1 MRWNSWSKFLQ
12 WWQGGPI
19 PRIHIFIPKEK
30 QPHGLYSAVRIYF
43 RKWVV
48 HPIKRRAAK
57 YYLAFLKKFFGLKVI
72 AITGSVG
79 KTTTKEML
87 LSVLSQKYKVVAT
100 EANIDPIY
108 NIPTTILKARPGT
121 QFLILEMGVEFPGEI
136 NFYLWLAQPDSAI
149 LTTLNITHTEFFGDA
164 RGVAEEK
171 IKLIKAVKSQGAVFL
186 NRDDKNVLKYA
197 KNLKAKIVFYSLGE
211 ARGIRFTKDLETEFK
226 LGSNRETVDV
236 KIPLLGEQ
244 IVSNAMCAA
253 AVGRYYGVPL
263 DGIKRGLEGFSIPP
277 HRMRP
282 LKTKSGAW
290 VIDDAYNNNPLG
302 LEKALKTLSKVPAKR
317 RIAVLSYMAELGKLE
332 EESHREG
339 GRLAGELKI
348 TEVIGFGDPS
358 KFLIE
363 EAKQNGVKKA
373 WLADSKKKI
382 IDYLKSQIKSGDVIL
397 VKGSR
402 YSGKM
407 EEVVVE
413 LIR

>member
-1 MRWNSWSKFLQ
+1 MQSNSWFKLLQ

-30 QPHGLYSAVRIYF
+30 RPDGLYSAVRIYF

-79 KTTTKEML
+79 KTSTKEML

-108 NIPTTILKARPGT
+108 NIPTTILKARPNT

-136 NFYLWLAQPDSAI
+136 DFYLWLAEPDSAI

-171 IKLIKAVKSQGAVFL
+171 TKLIKAIKPQSVVFL

-197 KNLKAKIVFYSLGE
+197 KNLKAKIIFYSLGE
-211 ARGIRFTKDLETEFK
+211 ASGIHFTKDLETEFK
-226 LGSNRETVDV
+226 LGSNREKGDV

-244 IVSNAMCAA
+244 IVSNALCAA
-253 AVGRYYGVPL
+253 AVGQYYGVPL

-302 LEKALKTLSKVPAKR
+302 LKRALETLSKVPAKR

-332 EESHREG
+332 EISHRNAG
-339 GRLAGELKI
+339 KLAGKLGI
-348 TEVIGFGDPS
+348 SEVIGYGDPS

-363 EAKQNGVKKA
+363 EARKNGVEKA
-373 WLADSKKKI
+373 WLADSKGRI
-382 IDYLKSQIKSGDVIL
+382 IDYLKDNIKSGDVIL

-407 EEVVVE
+407 EDVVAE
-413 LIR
+413 LTR